1 MIERNQKD
9 RLLEGVVVS
18 TDRVASSLSSNMDET
33 TLSSSERLSITKLGS
48 PEKKVKKKKKKKKKK
63 DVASSSSST
72 VTSPLLLP
80 PPSQSAVSAQTRT
93 GFTVMAGE
101 ESIQI
106 DNEVFLREERL
117 EAEKAVQAG
126 EEEKLGQDARHHRLQ
141 RALSSE
147 FDFPRTI
154 GGDENETSTKM
165 PFLRPIEEFARAA
178 AEMEILHQKRRKKA
192 KKVKKSRPLTA
203 KASSRTSNNDNKPRG
218 EPVADFENPDDYV
231 GGYDY
236 TDDYDEYENTFDNSD
251 EQESVDMLNAAAQST
266 ASIGVSTSIVSSS
279 PIGVSPSSCLQR
291 ILCCGCLVSHANEIS
306 VSEEGSNVVNSIA
319 VSSRASSGSTSG
331 GSRRMGSGSSG
342 IGSIGFGRKQKKLE
356 QFWGSCMLSWSERP
370 IFTPLTTQAAL
381 EVRTQKLAI
390 A

>member
-1 MIERNQKD
+1 MIERNQED
-9 RLLEGVVVS
+9 RLLDGIVVS
-18 TDRVASSLSSNMDET
+18 TDRVASSLSSNMNET
-33 TLSSSERLSITKLGS
+33 ALSSSERSSTTKLGS
-48 PEKKVKKKKKKKKKK
+48 PEKKGKKKKKKKK
-63 DVASSSSST
+63 DIASSSSST

-80 PPSQSAVSAQTRT
+80 PPPQSAVSAQTPM
-93 GFTVMAGE
+93 GLMVMDGE

-106 DNEVFLREERL
+106 NNEAFLREERL

-126 EEEKLGQDARHHRLQ
+126 EEEKLGEDARLNRLQ

-192 KKVKKSRPLTA
+192 KKAKTSRPFSA
-203 KASSRTSNNDNKPRG
+203 KALTRTSDNANKPRG
-218 EPVADFENPDDYV
+218 EPVADFGNPDDYV

-236 TDDYDEYENTFDNSD
+236 TDDYDEYENTVDNSD
-251 EQESVDMLNAAAQST
+251 VQESVDMLDTAAQST
-266 ASIGVSTSIVSSS
+266 ASIDVSVSTVSSS
-279 PIGVSPSSCLQR
+279 PTGVSPSSCLQR
-291 ILCCGCLVSHANEIS
+291 ILRCGCLVSRANEIS
-306 VSEEGSNVVNSIA
+306 VSEEGTNVVNSIA
-319 VSSRASSGSTSG
+319 MSSRASSGSTSG
-331 GSRRMGSGSSG
+331 VSRRMGSGSSG
-342 IGSIGFGRKQKKLE
+342 IGSIGLGRKQKKLE

-370 IFTPLTTQAAL
+370 IFTPLTTQAAK